1 MTKVECNAMN
11 QCHCK
16 KKLDKIIDNNFPVG
30 PLDFSKVVMKS
41 PENRPRCASQWQKKC
56 SNVKDKVMKSQGGQ
70 MPDLTGCY
78 NPKVF
83 IHQCKL
89 WVWGF
94 FYCRN
99 ISRTQESECKGMIN
113 FRQAQCHSSEVWF
126 GHPKCHFW
134 YPPKRPKWVILGVF
148 GYFGGTENGTSGAR
162 IKILRPLFNT
172 NTPPKT
178 PI

>member
-113 FRQAQCHSSEVWF
+113 FRQAQCHSTVRCL
-126 GHPKCHFW
+126 KFW
-134 YPPKRPKWVILGVF
+134 HH
-148 GYFGGTENGTSGAR
+148 R
-162 IKILRPLFNT
+162 ISF
-172 NTPPKT
+172 
-178 PI
+178 